1 MRLFGIFVL
10 ALVAAMCLVESKK
23 TAKEWN
29 SFTLSKKLSEAER
42 AETELMQSDEDSGQA
57 LPSET
62 VSNMIFVTFAPSIA
76 THQQRADLG
85 VKWQLQLKS
94 GGVTVAGRMN
104 GNDPTQLVF
113 SPTGLDDT
121 RDVLRFL
128 MEQPE
133 IMKTRMNGNE
143 YWNSGGFPE
152 EYAQALEQSQ
162 ALKQSQATRDEV

>member
-1 MRLFGIFVL
+1 MRLFAILVL
-10 ALVAAMCLVESKK
+10 AAALALACLVEAKK

-29 SFTLSKKLSEAER
+29 SFTLSKKLSEVER
-42 AETELMQSDEDSGQA
+42 AEAELMKQDEEQA

-62 VSNMIFVTFAPSIA
+62 TTNLIFVTFAPSIA
-76 THQQRADLG
+76 TPQQRADLG
-85 VKWQLQLKS
+85 LKWQLQLKS
-94 GGVTVAGRMN
+94 GGISVAGRMN
-104 GNDPTQLVF
+104 GHDTTQLVF
-113 SPTGLDDT
+113 SPVGLDDT

-152 EYAQALEQSQ
+152 EYAQAL
-162 ALKQSQATRDEV
+162 KQSKPARDEA